1 LIVLRRS
8 TSQPSGG
15 VPEKLTL
22 KLTTA
27 RLCLN
32 CDEVHDARAC
42 PVCVS
47 ETFVYLTRWV
57 PRSQPESG
65 HVVRASVAATAPP
78 GAVNGGRALNPIAV
92 GLYHCFRRAQSR
104 MELMALGKAGELR

>member
-1 LIVLRRS
+1 M
-8 TSQPSGG
+8 
-15 VPEKLTL
+15 

-32 CDEVHDARAC
+32 CDEVHDAQAC

-57 PRSQPESG
+57 PRSQPAS
-65 HVVRASVAATAPP
+65 HAVVRAGVPASVPQR
-78 GAVNGGRALNPIAV
+78 AVNGGRTLTPIAV
-92 GLYHCFRRAQSR
+92 GLYQYFKRAQTR
-104 MELMALGKAGELR
+104 VELLALRKAGELR